1 MPTLTLLGAFKT
13 LSHQLGLHN
22 FPECQDAQALEAFL
36 YVRAKIKTL
45 KSTAELEVSSD
56 EMSLRRCQEEF
67 EFAELVLERL
77 RSYIDLSRPLTPA
90 EMVSAMS
97 ALQFLSRRLIVPF
110 DDWDLERTQKS
121 DLADLLV
128 GRA

>member
-1 MPTLTLLGAFKT
+1 MPSLTLLGAFKT
-13 LSHQLGLHN
+13 LSHQLRLHN

-36 YVRAKIKTL
+36 YVRARIKTL
-45 KSTAELEVSSD
+45 KSTAELQSSCN
-56 EMSLRRCQEEF
+56 EKSLRRCQDEF

-77 RSYIDLSRPLTPA
+77 RSYIDHARPLTPI

-97 ALQFLSRRLIVPF
+97 ALQFLARRLMVPF
-110 DDWDLERTQKS
+110 EDWDLERTNTP

-128 GRA
+128 EQV